1 MPQVHINYLAVLVAA
16 VLGFAIGGLWYSP
29 FLFANQWVKA
39 QGFTEEQVKEM
50 QKDASKAYSISLVC
64 MVLIA
69 LAMAVIASYLHLA
82 LFMQGLKLGLLAWG
96 GFALPLGLMATM
108 FTGRK
113 MTVFLIDTGYQLVY
127 LLVIGTIISVWH

>member
-1 MPQVHINYLAVLVAA
+1 MPQVHINYLAVLVSA

-29 FLFANQWVKA
+29 FLFANQWVNA
-39 QGFTEEQVKEM
+39 HGFTEAQVKEM

-69 LAMAVIASYLHLA
+69 LAMAVIAGYLHLA

-127 LLVIGTIISVWH
+127 LLVIGVIIAVWH